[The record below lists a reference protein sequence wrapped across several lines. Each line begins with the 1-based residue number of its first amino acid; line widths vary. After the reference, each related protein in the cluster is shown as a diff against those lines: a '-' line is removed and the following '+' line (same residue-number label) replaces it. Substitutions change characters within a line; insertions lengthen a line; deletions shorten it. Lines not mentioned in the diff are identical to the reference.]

1 MGKLREKRWIVPLV
15 LLAIIAS
22 ASYFRW
28 EVLDERAVGDEVVK
42 RERDRWTNEIWLFRY
57 TIYGEPIKN
66 SRQLAKDT
74 DGSDVSA
81 RAAKK
86 EVILTRTIDI
96 WAALLILWLYTEL
109 LRKGIKRNNM
119 GT

>member
-42 RERDRWTNEIWLFRY
+42 RERDRWTNEVWHFRY
-57 TIYGEPIKN
+57 TFYGARVEN
-66 SRQLAKDT
+66 SRQLARDT
-74 DGSDVSA
+74 AGTDVSI
-81 RAAKK
+81 RAARR
-86 EVILTRTIDI
+86 EIVLTRTMDI
-96 WAALLILWLYTEL
+96 LAMVLILWMFTEL
-109 LRKGIKRNNM
+109 LRREINKKK
-119 GT
+119 